1 MFNFTHKIT
10 LMKFRK
16 FTRTILSAATYLGA
30 VFYLSNTSVFAQ
42 DTYKL
47 PGPVSQL
54 RITSDGKVGC
64 QLHLGDDV
72 ASNHHDLAIRI
83 GSPAQLSNGRKSK
96 NANGATIFVDYY
108 NFDPSFTQELFVQA
122 RTAFQSAVDAWAMN
136 INSDQPIYVAAVFQ
150 QLGQDV
156 LGSAGPTAIYANA
169 AGLERNTWYG
179 NSLADKLAGE
189 DLDPVSYDIIARFST
204 VFPNWYFGIDGN
216 TPASDFDFKTVVL
229 HELCHGLG
237 FFGSMFVDNA
247 TGIGDW
253 GFGIPEP
260 VYPAI
265 YDRLHASSDGKSI
278 LKENKYPNFSIE
290 LGDALLSG
298 TLTCS
303 GPTIKKVTKGRG
315 AEIFTVLDSDI
326 FGHIPGLTDLW
337 LQGSSYSHLDFVT
350 YAGGKNG
357 LMVPFLSPGRSFM
370 MPDEIVLAIF
380 DDMGWNGKVN
390 REVQNARLA
399 QSEFND
405 IIYGHS
411 MKIYPNPVSTYF
423 SLSLEDIPASL
434 IQVSLIDA
442 MGRSIGL
449 NFKSSSSSY
458 FDFDLSKNEIKPGAY
473 VLRLLFENH
482 ESANIRILKN

>member
-1 MFNFTHKIT
+1 MKI
-10 LMKFRK
+10 RK
-16 FTRTILSAATYLGA
+16 FTRSILSAASILFAVCCLSSNSVYAQNTY
-30 VFYLSNTSVFAQ
+30 Q
-42 DTYKL
+42 L
-47 PGPVSQL
+47 PGPVSHL
-54 RITSDGKVGC
+54 KITSDGKVGC
-64 QLHLGDDV
+64 QMHLGDDI
-72 ASNHHDLAIRI
+72 AANHHDLAVRI
-83 GSPAQLSNGRKSK
+83 GAPVPVSNGRKSK

-108 NFDPSFTQELFVQA
+108 NFDPTFTQMQFIQA
-122 RTAFQSAVDAWAMN
+122 TTAFQSAVDAWAMS
-136 INSDQPIYVAAVFQ
+136 IDSDQPIYVAAVFQ

-169 AGLERNTWYG
+169 AGLTRDTWYG
-179 NSLADKLAGE
+179 NALADKLAGE

-204 VFPNWYFGIDGN
+204 VFPNWYFGTDGN
-216 TPASDFDFKTVVL
+216 TPAGDFDFKTVVL

-253 GFGIPEP
+253 GFSIPEP

-265 YDRLHASSDGKSI
+265 YDLLHSTSDGKSI

-290 LGDALLSG
+290 LGDALMSG

-303 GPTIKKVTKGRG
+303 GSTIKKVTKGSG

-326 FGHIPGLTDLW
+326 FGNIPGLTDLW
-337 LQGSSYSHLDFVT
+337 LPGSSYSHLDFVT

-357 LMVPFLSPGRSFM
+357 LMVPFLSPGRSYSV
-370 MPDEIVLAIF
+370 PDEIVLAIF

-405 IIYGHS
+405 IVYGQS

-423 SLSLEDIPASL
+423 TLSLEDLPASL

-449 NFKSSSSSY
+449 NFKHSSSSF
-458 FDFDLSKNEIKPGAY
+458 FDFDISKNEIKPGAY
-473 VLRLLFENH
+473 VLRLQFDNNET
-482 ESANIRILKN
+482 ANIRILKN

>member
-1 MFNFTHKIT
+1 MKIQ
-10 LMKFRK
+10 KI
-16 FTRTILSAATYLGA
+16 TRTILSVTVLLVA
-30 VFYLSNTSVFAQ
+30 VFYLPNISVYAQ
-42 DTYKL
+42 DTYQL

-64 QLHLGDDV
+64 ELHLGDDV
-72 ASNHHDLAIRI
+72 AANHHDLSLRI
-83 GSPAQLSNGRKSK
+83 GAPAPTSNGRKSK
-96 NANGATIFVDYY
+96 NSGGATIFVDYY
-108 NFDPSFTQELFVQA
+108 NFDPTFTQEQFIEA
-122 RTAFQSAVDAWAMN
+122 ATAFQSAVDAWAMS

-169 AGLERNTWYG
+169 PGLTRNTWYG
-179 NSLADKLAGE
+179 NALADKLAGE

-204 VFPNWYFGIDGN
+204 VFPNWYFGTDGN
-216 TPASDFDFKTVVL
+216 TPAGDFDFKTVVL

-237 FFGSMFVDNA
+237 FFGSMFVDNT

-265 YDRLHASSDGKSI
+265 YDHLHSSSDGKSI

-290 LGDALLSG
+290 LGEALLSG
-298 TLTCS
+298 TLTCN
-303 GPTIKKVTKGRG
+303 GPTIKKVTKGIG

-326 FGHIPGLTDLW
+326 FGNFPGLTDLW
-337 LQGSSYSHLDFVT
+337 LPGSSYSHLDFVS

-357 LMVPFLSPGRSFM
+357 LMVPFLSPGRSYSV
-370 MPDEIVLAIF
+370 PDEIVLAIF

-399 QSEFND
+399 QSEFGD
-405 IIYGHS
+405 LIYGHG
-411 MKIYPNPVSTYF
+411 MKVYPNPVSTF
-423 SLSLEDIPASL
+423 FTLSMEDLPTSL
-434 IQVSLIDA
+434 IQASLIDA

-449 NFKSSSSSY
+449 NFKNYSDTY
-458 FDFDLSKNEIKPGAY
+458 IDFDLSKSEIKPGAY
-473 VLRLLFENH
+473 VLRLQFENH
-482 ESANIRILKN
+482 EMANIRILKN